1 MAGEFDQFKP
11 GEIRQALIAQQNV
24 KGSSSHQHLLQ
35 CPLSTVASCQLSE
48 AVTFKQV
55 LSRHELE
62 GMIFHQQDA

>member
-1 MAGEFDQFKP
+1 MTGEFDQVKS
-11 GEIRQALIAQQNV
+11 GKIGKTLIAQQNV
-24 KGSSSHQHLLQ
+24 KRLPRRQHLLQ
-35 CPLSTVASCQLSE
+35 SPLSTVASCQLGE